1 MDTVVESWDAIQTGV
16 TYAREWLTWAAT
28 SIWAAVPG
36 NGVDQKLRVLG
47 TLAAIPAL
55 HWLWQ
60 KWRGTDINTQVDK
73 VDEKVDRLDTKV
85 EKLTAVLIAQARERE
100 ASLPGSNQPGAAQLE
115 EEVEKGIAAAVKAL
129 AKSGKE
135 AALEALKRGETG
147 AADEALAE
155 KIGELEETQGVA
167 GREAADLYRQRGAI
181 AFLHD
186 TQAALRFYGKATEL
200 DPDDAEG
207 WNVLG
212 LLQLRA
218 GYLDAAIENFERVL
232 ALGNST
238 ADQAIVAAAKDNL
251 GIVYRT
257 RGDLNAAEAM
267 HKEALALNEALGCK
281 QGMAKAYTNLGIVYR
296 TRGDLSA
303 AEAMHKKSLD
313 LDEALGCKHGMA
325 NDYTNFGNVYRTRG
339 DLSAAEAMAGKLK
352 KAGLDHLIKTDSLRR
367 TNGGE
372 LPPTPLSDVFVGDK
386 FGGGNYPELGR
397 DRAEVKLL
405 GIQLEQKETEIVVR
419 IQLEQKENEIAV
431 LRTENEELRHRLSGE
446 IAVLRTENEEL
457 RHRLTGIN
465 DVFRIVKI
473 VIGDHPLSTNDYIV
487 YSSLFLKENKLQE
500 DFKRYIAEGGEET

>member
-1 MDTVVESWDAIQTGV
+1 MYT
-16 TYAREWLTWAAT
+16 REWLTWAAT

-36 NGVDQKLRVLG
+36 SGVDQKLIIIGKVLG
-47 TLAAIPAL
+47 SLAFL
-55 HWLWQ
+55 YWLWQ

-73 VDEKVDRLDTKV
+73 VDEKVDRLDTKF
-85 EKLTAVLIAQARERE
+85 EKLTVLIAQARERE

-115 EEVEKGIAAAVKAL
+115 EEVKKGIAAAVTAL

-155 KIGELEETQGVA
+155 KIGELEEARGVA

-186 TQAALRFYGKATEL
+186 TQAALRFYAKATEL

-257 RGDLNAAEAM
+257 RGDLNE
-267 HKEALALNEALGCK
+267 
-281 QGMAKAYTNLGIVYR
+281 
-296 TRGDLSA
+296 
-303 AEAMHKKSLD
+303 AEAMHKKALA
-313 LDEALGCKHGMA
+313 LDEALGCKEGMA
-325 NDYTNFGNVYRTRG
+325 KAYSNLGTVY
-339 DLSAAEAMAGKLK
+339 AHA
-352 KAGLDHLIKTDSLRR
+352 RR
-367 TNGGE
+367 
-372 LPPTPLSDVFVGDK
+372 S
-386 FGGGNYPELGR
+386 
-397 DRAEVKLL
+397 
-405 GIQLEQKETEIVVR
+405 
-419 IQLEQKENEIAV
+419 
-431 LRTENEELRHRLSGE
+431 
-446 IAVLRTENEEL
+446 
-457 RHRLTGIN
+457 
-465 DVFRIVKI
+465 
-473 VIGDHPLSTNDYIV
+473 
-487 YSSLFLKENKLQE
+487 
-500 DFKRYIAEGGEET
+500 

>member
-1 MDTVVESWDAIQTGV
+1 MEDVLGRTLKKSYTVWRSYIVFCQSRFWCKRLRLIALWIRWEKSWDAIQTGV

-28 SIWAAVPG
+28 SIWAAIPG

-47 TLAAIPAL
+47 GLAAIPAL

-73 VDEKVDRLDTKV
+73 VDEKVDRLDTKF
-85 EKLTAVLIAQARERE
+85 EKLTVLIAQARERE
-100 ASLPGSNQPGAAQLE
+100 ASLPEPGAAQLE
-115 EEVEKGIAAAVKAL
+115 EEVKKGIAAAVTAL

-135 AALEALKRGETG
+135 AALEALKRGETR

-155 KIGELEETQGVA
+155 KIGELEEARGVA

-186 TQAALRFYGKATEL
+186 TQAALRFYVKATEL

-257 RGDLNAAEAM
+257 RGDLDE
-267 HKEALALNEALGCK
+267 
-281 QGMAKAYTNLGIVYR
+281 
-296 TRGDLSA
+296 
-303 AEAMHKKSLD
+303 AEAMHKKALA
-313 LDEALGCKHGMA
+313 LDEALGRKQGMA
-325 NDYTNFGNVYRTRG
+325 SAYGNLGNVYATRG
-339 DLSAAEAMAGKLK
+339 
-352 KAGLDHLIKTDSLRR
+352 GLADACSYWNIALNLYR
-367 TNGGE
+367 E
-372 LPPTPLSDVFVGDK
+372 VGM
-386 FGGGNYPELGR
+386 GR
-397 DRAEVKLL
+397 
-405 GIQLEQKETEIVVR
+405 
-419 IQLEQKENEIAV
+419 EIA
-431 LRTENEELRHRLSGE
+431 E
-446 IAVLRTENEEL
+446 IESR
-457 RHRLTGIN
+457 
-465 DVFRIVKI
+465 
-473 VIGDHPLSTNDYIV
+473 IGDAGCSRSWFCSTPPSPSQNPH
-487 YSSLFLKENKLQE
+487 
-500 DFKRYIAEGGEET
+500 